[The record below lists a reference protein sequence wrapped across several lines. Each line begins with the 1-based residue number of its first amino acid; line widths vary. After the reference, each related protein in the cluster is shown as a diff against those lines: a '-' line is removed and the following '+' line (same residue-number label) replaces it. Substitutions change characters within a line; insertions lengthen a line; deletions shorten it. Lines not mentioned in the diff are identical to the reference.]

1 MIRPSSEAAATTVTS
16 FGMNPASLVRHSD
29 GRGVR
34 SQVEFPQLGTTSA
47 LFMFLRLRHHIGAV
61 SRSNPAP
68 APD

>member
-16 FGMNPASLVRHSD
+16 LGMNPASSVRQSD

-47 LFMFLRLRHHIGAV
+47 LFMFLRLRHQFGAASRRNPAAV
-61 SRSNPAP
+61 S
-68 APD
+68 D